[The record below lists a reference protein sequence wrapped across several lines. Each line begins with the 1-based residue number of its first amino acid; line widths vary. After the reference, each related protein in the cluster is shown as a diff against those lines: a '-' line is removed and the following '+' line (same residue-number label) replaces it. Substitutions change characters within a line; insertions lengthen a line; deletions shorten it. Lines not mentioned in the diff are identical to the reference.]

1 MEHYGPPTV
10 MTKAKETLELES
22 ASKRYA
28 LYMHEIRSRMKLIGK
43 VGESLQG
50 RRPFTGDA
58 ATDVE
63 LCFLNFRKILEL
75 IMYASVLAHETAG
88 AEVSKRIANREWN
101 ARRIFNYLE
110 QINPHFYPAPIKK
123 LDRETEPPRTVRLLD
138 GFLEKEQFLNLYDK
152 RCGQILHAS
161 RDYVIHEPY
170 QPPID
175 EIREWFDRIWM
186 LLGHHWIQLSDDLC
200 FAVILTLKD
209 SDAIQVAPMAAV
221 GPAKS

>member
-1 MEHYGPPTV
+1 MSV
-10 MTKAKETLELES
+10 MTKAQERLELEL

-28 LYMHEIRSRMKLIGK
+28 LYMHEIRSRLGLIK
-43 VGESLQG
+43 RVGESLQG
-50 RRPFTGDA
+50 TRPFTGDA
-58 ATDVE
+58 AIDVE

-88 AEVSKRIANREWN
+88 AEISKRIANREWN

-110 QINPHFYPAPIKK
+110 QINPYFYPVPIAD
-123 LDRETEPPRTVRLLD
+123 LNRETKPPRTVKLLD

-170 QPPID
+170 QPPI
-175 EIREWFDRIWM
+175 EEVREWFDRICL
-186 LLGHHWIQLSDDLC
+186 LLGHHWIHLSDDLC
-200 FAVILTLKD
+200 FAVILFLKD
-209 SDAIQVAPMAAV
+209 SHAIQVAPMAAI
-221 GPAKS
+221 GPVRS

>member
-1 MEHYGPPTV
+1 
-10 MTKAKETLELES
+10 MTKAQERLDLDS

-28 LYMHEIRSRMKLIGK
+28 LYMHEIRSRLGLIKK

-50 RRPFTGDA
+50 TRPFTGDA

-88 AEVSKRIANREWN
+88 AEISKRIANREWN

-110 QINPHFYPAPIKK
+110 QINPHFYPVPIRK
-123 LDRETEPPRTVRLLD
+123 LDRETKPPRTVRLLD
-138 GFLEKEQFLNLYDK
+138 GFLKKEQFLHLYDK
-152 RCGQILHAS
+152 RCGLMLHAS
-161 RDYVIHEPY
+161 RDYVIHAPY

-175 EIREWFDRIWM
+175 EVRQWFDRIFL
-186 LLGHHWIQLSDDLC
+186 LLGHHWINLSNDLS
-200 FAVILTLKD
+200 FAVILFIKN
-209 SDAIQVAPMAAV
+209 SDAIQVVPMAPI
-221 GPAKS
+221 GPVES